1 MEQKTKQYTGSMIV
15 VLCSLVYFVSYF
27 SRKDFAAVMTGM
39 LTENVIDKDLGGL
52 IGMGLFICYGVGQV
66 ISGYLGDRMK
76 PEVLMLIGLATT
88 TLCNL
93 LMPLV
98 PDPIYM
104 IPVWSINGLAQAML
118 WPPIVRILADNL
130 DHERFV
136 RANLIISSAAHIAT
150 ILLYLYV
157 PICLEFYDWQTVF
170 FTATAICLVTLVLFL
185 VAMWRVLFVKGKKM
199 RDCRNVLQ
207 AKTANNLPTEPFFLL
222 FRKTGLFLV
231 FFAIVMMGFLRD
243 GIESWLPT
251 LYCEAFARPASE
263 SILLAAALPVFSI
276 VSLVLITALH
286 KRPLFNN
293 EVRGSIIIFGVSI
306 IFAIPLA
313 LLINSELAFIRILCL
328 LLATLVTSC
337 MHAINFLLISCLPG
351 RFSKIG
357 RAATASGFCNACT
370 YIGAAIS
377 MYGIAAL
384 SGQYGWMTTVISW
397 IVIAA
402 LGVVFSFLS
411 LRRYSAFIQ
420 KEQP

>member
-1 MEQKTKQYTGSMIV
+1 MERKKTKYSGGMIV
-15 VLCSLVYFVSYF
+15 ALCSLVYFVSYF
-27 SRKDFAAVMTGM
+27 SRKDFAAVLAGM
-39 LTENVIDKDLGGL
+39 LEGEVITNDIGGL
-52 IGMGLFICYGVGQV
+52 IGTALFICYGAGQLV
-66 ISGYLGDRMK
+66 SGYLGDKMK
-76 PEVLMLIGLATT
+76 PELLMIAGLITT
-88 TLCNL
+88 TVCNL
-93 LMPLV
+93 MMPLV
-98 PDPIYM
+98 PSPGLM
-104 IPVWSINGLAQAML
+104 IPVWAVNGFAQAML
-118 WPPIVRILADNL
+118 WPPIVRILSDNL

-136 RANLIISSAAHIAT
+136 RANLIISSVAHVAT

-157 PICLEFYDWQTVF
+157 PVCLEFYDWQTVF
-170 FTATAICLVTLVLFL
+170 FTATAICSVSLVLFVL
-185 VAMWRVLFVKGKKM
+185 AMWRVLFAKGETKNISRTPQM
-199 RDCRNVLQ
+199 Q
-207 AKTANNLPTEPFFLL
+207 TADVRLSENFLTL

-251 LYCEAFARPASE
+251 LYCEAFERPASE
-263 SILLAAALPVFSI
+263 SILLTSALPVFSI

-293 EVRGSIIIFGVSI
+293 EARGSLVLFAVSI
-306 IFAIPLA
+306 VFAVPLA
-313 LLINSELAFIRILCL
+313 LLINSDIAVVRILCL
-328 LLATLVTSC
+328 VLATLVTSC
-337 MHAINFLLISCLPG
+337 MHATNFLLISCVPG

-384 SGQYGWMTTVISW
+384 SERYGWMVTVISW

-402 LGVVFSFLS
+402 FGAVFSFLS
-411 LRRYSAFIQ
+411 LRRYSAFIK